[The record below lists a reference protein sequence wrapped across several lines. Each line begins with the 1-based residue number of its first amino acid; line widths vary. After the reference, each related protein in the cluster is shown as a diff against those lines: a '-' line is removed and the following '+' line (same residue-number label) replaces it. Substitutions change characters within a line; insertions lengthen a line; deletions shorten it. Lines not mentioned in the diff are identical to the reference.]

1 MKNIMALSLTIALVL
16 GSDGKVDDARS
27 EASFQAA
34 LAQYKAQRETE
45 ETEIAA
51 AVNACFDAY
60 PGAGQNLQAL
70 INGALNK
77 LNVQPAN
84 YKVMS
89 DKVSAYIHENSD
101 RVEKRDR
108 KTGAVIAVA
117 EAPRTRLFGIK
128 KGVGGGC
135 RRWSDVPVTETEK

>member
-1 MKNIMALSLTIALVL
+1 MKNIMALTLTIALVL

-34 LAQYKAQRETE
+34 LSQYKAQRETE

-60 PGAGQNLQAL
+60 PGASQNLAAL
-70 INGALNK
+70 VNGALNK

-84 YKVMS
+84 YKVMA
-89 DKVSAYIHENSD
+89 DKVSDYIHENSD
-101 RVEKRDR
+101 RAEKKDR
-108 KTGAVIAVA
+108 KTGAVIVA
-117 EAPRTRLFGIK
+117 AEPKRTRLFGIK
-128 KGVGGGC
+128 KGVGGGVC
-135 RRWSDVPVTETEK
+135 RWSDVPEKE